1 MVGFLRLCQ
10 HFAKKKREME
20 SQAANMTRPPC
31 KAKTQTV
38 VVRSSAEKRRKKPPK
53 MDQSVQCSDVQ
64 QQSVQQSLQ
73 QGAQRSG
80 QSDRVDVSEE
90 EEREL
95 EKRLSKLQELLQE
108 SDEDSDS
115 EDNFDAEIESA
126 LEGVEGEIAA
136 RSERTDLFV
145 VSAKTAAVL
154 SVDVTVAGEQSD
166 PDSSKPD
173 FSITKGIIL
182 KSKCQYVNT
191 LRIPSRQNTEPD
203 KLGFCKKNRHSFGLQ
218 YEMICS

>member
-20 SQAANMTRPPC
+20 RQAASMTRPPC

-38 VVRSSAEKRRKKPPK
+38 VVRSSAEKRRKKPTK

-64 QQSVQQSLQ
+64 QQSVQQSDQ
-73 QGAQRSG
+73 QGVQRSS

-95 EKRLSKLQELLQE
+95 EKRLLKLQELLEE

-126 LEGVEGEIAA
+126 LEGVEKEIAG

-145 VSAKTAAVL
+145 VSSKTATVL
-154 SVDVTVAGEQSD
+154 SCDVAVTGEQSD
-166 PDSSKPD
+166 TESSEPI
-173 FSITKGIIL
+173 FSPKGIHAI
-182 KSKCQYVNT
+182 
-191 LRIPSRQNTEPD
+191 
-203 KLGFCKKNRHSFGLQ
+203 
-218 YEMICS
+218 